1 VTTHTAVLPDT
12 PGGQM
17 TGRTIAL
24 VTVIMMS
31 CLGNAVS
38 AQDTPRVG
46 ISMGYPA
53 SIGVIWQVSDGLALR
68 PEISVQKSS
77 TEFTESISFGLS
89 TDGTLDTT
97 TAASKSTSDFW
108 QVSVGL
114 SALVYLSKH
123 DALRTYVSPRWAYMR
138 DSSNTASGLSNLR
151 NFASTA
157 SGHLVAGS
165 FGAQYALG
173 RKFNAFGEVGL
184 AFTRTVI
191 TPNDRQSS
199 SLIGGQDA
207 SSTFGTRSA
216 AGVILYF

>member
-1 VTTHTAVLPDT
+1 
-12 PGGQM
+12 M
-17 TGRTIAL
+17 SGRTIAL
-24 VTVIMMS
+24 MTMIMMW
-31 CLGNAVS
+31 CLANAAL

-53 SIGVIWQVSDGLALR
+53 SIGVIWQVTDGVALR
-68 PEISVQKSS
+68 PEISFQKSS

-89 TDGTLDTT
+89 VDGTLDAT
-97 TAASKSTSDFW
+97 TATSKSTSDFW

-114 SALVYLSKH
+114 SALVYLSRH
-123 DALRTYVSPRWAYMR
+123 DALRTYVSPRWAYIR
-138 DSSNTASGLSNLR
+138 DSSSTASGFSDLR

-173 RKFNAFGEVGL
+173 RKFTAFGEVGL
-184 AFTRTVI
+184 AFTRTVT
-191 TPNDRQSS
+191 TPNDRQSLF
-199 SLIGGQDA
+199 LIGGQDV
-207 SSTFGTRSA
+207 SHTFGTRSA